1 VSDPN
6 IAKKDLPGGLRVFS
20 EPLEEATSVALGVWI
35 RAGSRDERGEVAGIT
50 HLMEH
55 MLFKGTPD
63 MDALR
68 VAQAFESIGA
78 QENAATGEEYTVLYA
93 RFLPEHLGRALD
105 IMSDM
110 VLRPTLADLERER
123 EVIVEEIRMYED
135 RPDQMAD
142 EYLSALIFHDD
153 PLGRPI
159 IGSAETVRG
168 VDRGILRAF
177 HQSTYTAPNVFVVA
191 AGRLD
196 REELEQMVEEKL
208 SGLPL
213 GEPFAREANPKAPES
228 RFFYKHKETEQYHVS
243 LGSLGIPAKSEDRY
257 AMAALNNVL
266 GGGMSS
272 RLFQEVREKRGLAY
286 AVYSYH
292 QGYSDAGAIK
302 TYVGSTTGNVEE
314 AVRIIAEQLHRVQ
327 EETVS
332 EEELYRTKQQ
342 LKSSTLL
349 ALESTPARMN
359 RIGRSVITGTELLIP
374 EEIATRIEAVSA
386 DDIRRLAREH
396 LNLNQMFLSAV
407 GPKELDLGR
416 YLNGKQASG
425 ETGARNLRSQASDT
439 RR

>member
-1 VSDPN
+1 LSDPN
-6 IAKKDLPGGLRVFS
+6 IGKKELPGGLRVLS
-20 EPLEEATSVALGVWI
+20 EPLEEATSVSLGVWI
-35 RAGSRDERGEVAGIT
+35 RAGSRDERDEVAGIS

-63 MDALR
+63 MDALGI
-68 VAQAFESIGA
+68 AQAFESIGA

-93 RFLPEHLGRALD
+93 RFLPEHLERALD

-135 RPDQMAD
+135 RPDQLAD
-142 EYLSALIFHDD
+142 EYLSGLIFHDD

-168 VDRGILRAF
+168 VDHDTLKTF
-177 HQSTYTAPNVFVVA
+177 HHGVYTVPNVFVVA
-191 AGRLD
+191 AGKLD
-196 REELEQMVEEKL
+196 RDELERMVEEKF
-208 SGLPL
+208 SGLPE
-213 GEPFAREANPKAPES
+213 GEPFMREARPHPPES
-228 RFFYKHKETEQYHVS
+228 RFYYKHKETEQYHVS
-243 LGSLGIPAKSEDRY
+243 LGSQGIPARSEDRY

-314 AVRIIAEQLHRVQ
+314 AVRVITEQLGRVQ
-327 EETVS
+327 EELVPD
-332 EEELYRTKQQ
+332 EELDRTKQQ

-349 ALESTPARMN
+349 ALESTAARMN
-359 RIGRSVITGTELLIP
+359 RIGRSVITDTELLSP
-374 EEIATRIEAVSA
+374 EEIAERIEAVSA
-386 DDIRRLAREH
+386 EDIRRLARTH
-396 LNLNQMFLSAV
+396 LNLENLYLSAV
-407 GPKELDLGR
+407 GPEELDLGR
-416 YLNGKQASG
+416 HLNS
-425 ETGARNLRSQASDT
+425 
-439 RR
+439 

>member
-1 VSDPN
+1 
-6 IAKKDLPGGLRVFS
+6 
-20 EPLEEATSVALGVWI
+20 
-35 RAGSRDERGEVAGIT
+35 
-50 HLMEH
+50 MEH
-55 MLFKGTPD
+55 MLFKGTPE
-63 MDALR
+63 MDALG
-68 VAQAFESIGA
+68 VAQAFEGIGA

-142 EYLSALIFHDD
+142 EHLSSLIFHDD

-168 VDRGILRAF
+168 VGHDTLRTF
-177 HQSTYTAPNVFVVA
+177 HQSTYTAPNVFVVT
-191 AGRLD
+191 AGKLD
-196 REELEQMVEEKL
+196 REDLEWMVEKKF
-208 SGLPL
+208 SGLPQ
-213 GEPFAREANPKAPES
+213 GEPFFREANPKSPES

-243 LGSLGIPAKSEDRY
+243 LGSLGIPAKSDDRY
-257 AMAALNNVL
+257 TMAALNNVL

-286 AVYSYH
+286 AVFSYH

-314 AVRIIAEQLHRVQ
+314 AVKVIADQLQRVQ
-327 EETVS
+327 EETITG
-332 EEELYRTKQQ
+332 EELDRTKQQ
-342 LKSSTLL
+342 LKSSMLL
-349 ALESTPARMN
+349 ALESTAARMN
-359 RIGRSVITGTELLIP
+359 RIGRSVITGTELLTP
-374 EEIATRIEAVSA
+374 EEIAARIEAVSA
-386 DDIRRLAREH
+386 DDIQRLARKH
-396 LNLNQMFLSAV
+396 LNLDHMYLSAV

-416 YLNGKQASG
+416 YLNGS
-425 ETGARNLRSQASDT
+425 
-439 RR
+439 

>member
-1 VSDPN
+1 VADPN
-6 IAKKDLPGGLRVFS
+6 IKLKDLPGGLRVFS
-20 EPLEEATSVALGVWI
+20 EPLAEATSVSLGLWI
-35 RAGSRDERGEVAGIT
+35 RAGSRDELDEVAGIS

-63 MDALR
+63 MDALGI
-68 VAQAFESIGA
+68 AQAFEGIGA

-93 RFLPEHLGRALD
+93 RFLPEHLWRALD

-123 EVIVEEIRMYED
+123 EVIVEEIKMYED
-135 RPDQMAD
+135 RPDQLAD
-142 EYLSALIFHDD
+142 EYLSSLIFHEDS
-153 PLGRPI
+153 LGRPI

-168 VDRGILRAF
+168 VDHATLKDF
-177 HQSTYTAPNVFVVA
+177 HSNTYTSPNIFVVA
-191 AGRLD
+191 TGKLD
-196 REELEQMVEEKL
+196 PDEIERMVEEKL
-208 SGLPL
+208 SGLPG
-213 GEPFAREANPKAPES
+213 GEPFVREARPTTPES
-228 RFFYKHKETEQYHVS
+228 PFFFKFKETEQYHVS

-314 AVRIIAEQLHRVQ
+314 AVRVIVEQLGMVMD
-327 EETVS
+327 EEV
-332 EEELYRTKQQ
+332 EGEELVRTKQQ

-349 ALESTPARMN
+349 ALESTSARMN
-359 RIGRSVITGTELLIP
+359 RVGRSVITGAELLTP
-374 EEIATRIEAVSA
+374 DEISARIEAVTPQ
-386 DDIRRLAREH
+386 DIARLAKQH
-396 LNLNQMFLSAV
+396 LRTDHMYLSAV
-407 GPKELDLGR
+407 GPRELDLGR
-416 YLNGKQASG
+416 YLNGS
-425 ETGARNLRSQASDT
+425 
-439 RR
+439 

>member
-1 VSDPN
+1 LSDPN
-6 IAKKDLPGGLRVFS
+6 IRRRELPGGLRVFS
-20 EPLEEATSVALGVWI
+20 EPLEEATSVSLGIWI
-35 RAGSRDERGEVAGIT
+35 RAGSRDERDEVAGIT

-63 MDALR
+63 MDALG

-78 QENAATGEEYTVLYA
+78 QENAATGEEYTVLFA
-93 RFLPEHLGRALD
+93 RFLPEHLERALD

-110 VLRPTLADLERER
+110 VLHPTLADLERER

-135 RPDQMAD
+135 RPDQLAD
-142 EYLSALIFHDD
+142 EHLSALIFHND

-168 VDRGILRAF
+168 VDHDTLRDF
-177 HQSTYTAPNVFVVA
+177 HAGTYTAPNVFVVG
-191 AGRLD
+191 AGKL
-196 REELEQMVEEKL
+196 EEGELERLVEEKL
-208 SGLPL
+208 SGLPQ
-213 GEPFAREANPKAPES
+213 GEPFVREAHPGSPES

-243 LGSLGIPAKSEDRY
+243 VGSLGIPAKSEDRY

-272 RLFQEVREKRGLAY
+272 RFFQEVREKRGLAY

-314 AVRIIAEQLHRVQ
+314 AVKVIAEQLCKIR

-349 ALESTPARMN
+349 ALESTAARMN
-359 RIGRSVITGTELLIP
+359 RIGRSVITGAELLAP
-374 EEIATRIEAVSA
+374 EEIAARIEAVTA

-396 LNLNQMFLSAV
+396 LNLDRMYLSAI

-416 YLNGKQASG
+416 YLNGS
-425 ETGARNLRSQASDT
+425 
-439 RR
+439 

>member
-1 VSDPN
+1 VADQN
-6 IAKKDLPGGLRVFS
+6 IRWKDLPGGLRVFS
-20 EPLEEATSVALGVWI
+20 EPLVEATSVSLGLWI
-35 RAGSRDERGEVAGIT
+35 RAGSRDEMDEVAGIS

-63 MDALR
+63 MDALGI
-68 VAQAFESIGA
+68 AQAFEGIGA
-78 QENAATGEEYTVLYA
+78 QENAATGEEFTVLYA

-123 EVIVEEIRMYED
+123 EVIVEEIKMYED
-135 RPDQMAD
+135 RPDQLAD
-142 EYLSALIFHDD
+142 EYLSSLIFHED

-168 VDRGILRAF
+168 VDHDTLKDF
-177 HQSTYTAPNVFVVA
+177 HSHTYTASNIFVVA
-191 AGRLD
+191 AGKLD
-196 REELEQMVEEKL
+196 PDDVERRVEEKL
-208 SGLPL
+208 SGLPG
-213 GEPFAREANPKAPES
+213 GEPFVREARPRTPES
-228 RFFYKHKETEQYHVS
+228 RFFFRFKETEQYHVS

-314 AVRIIAEQLHRVQ
+314 AVRVIVEQLGRIMD
-327 EETVS
+327 EEVE
-332 EEELYRTKQQ
+332 EEELVRTKQQ

-349 ALESTPARMN
+349 ALESTSARMN
-359 RIGRSVITGTELLIP
+359 RVGRSIITGAELLTP
-374 EEIATRIEAVSA
+374 EEISARIEAVTPQ
-386 DDIRRLAREH
+386 DIARLAREH
-396 LNLNQMFLSAV
+396 LRTDQMYLSAV
-407 GPKELDLGR
+407 GPKKLDLGR
-416 YLNGKQASG
+416 YLNES
-425 ETGARNLRSQASDT
+425 
-439 RR
+439 

>member
-1 VSDPN
+1 LSDPN
-6 IAKKDLPGGLRVFS
+6 VRKKELPGGLRVFS
-20 EPLEEATSVALGVWI
+20 EPLEEATSVSLGVWI
-35 RAGSRDERGEVAGIT
+35 RAGSRDERDEVAGIS

-63 MDALR
+63 MDALG
-68 VAQAFESIGA
+68 VAQAFEGIGA

-110 VLRPTLADLERER
+110 VLHPTLVDLERER

-135 RPDQMAD
+135 RPDQLAD
-142 EYLSALIFHDD
+142 EHLSGLIFHDD

-168 VDRGILRAF
+168 VDHTTLRTF
-177 HQSTYTAPNVFVVA
+177 HAGTYTAPNVFVVA
-191 AGRLD
+191 AGKLD
-196 REELEQMVEEKL
+196 RDELDGMVEEKF
-208 SGLPL
+208 SGLPE
-213 GEPFAREANPKAPES
+213 GEPFIREANPRPPES
-228 RFFYKHKETEQYHVS
+228 RFYYRHKETEQYHVS
-243 LGSLGIPAKSEDRY
+243 LGSLGIPARSEDRY

-314 AVRIIAEQLHRVQ
+314 AVRVIAEQLHRVR
-327 EETVS
+327 EDLVVD
-332 EEELYRTKQQ
+332 EELDRTKQQ

-349 ALESTPARMN
+349 ALESTAARMN
-359 RIGRSVITGTELLIP
+359 RVGRSIITGTELLTP
-374 EEIATRIEAVSA
+374 EEIANRIEAVTA
-386 DDIRRLAREH
+386 EDIRRLARTH
-396 LNLNQMFLSAV
+396 LNLNNMYLSAV

-416 YLNGKQASG
+416 HLNGS
-425 ETGARNLRSQASDT
+425 
-439 RR
+439 

>member
-1 VSDPN
+1 MSDPN
-6 IAKKDLPGGLRVFS
+6 IRRRELPGGLRVFS
-20 EPLEEATSVALGVWI
+20 EPLEEATSVSLGIWI
-35 RAGSRDERGEVAGIT
+35 RAGSRDERDEVAGIT

-55 MLFKGTPD
+55 MLFKGTPS
-63 MDALR
+63 MDALG

-93 RFLPEHLGRALD
+93 RFLPEHLERALD

-110 VLRPTLADLERER
+110 VLHPTLADLERER

-142 EYLSALIFHDD
+142 EHLSALIFHGD

-159 IGSAETVRG
+159 IGSADTVRG
-168 VDRGILRAF
+168 VNHDTLRDF
-177 HQSTYTAPNVFVVA
+177 HAGTYTAPNVFVVG
-191 AGRLD
+191 AGKL
-196 REELEQMVEEKL
+196 EEGQLERMVEEKL
-208 SGLPL
+208 SGLPQ
-213 GEPFAREANPKAPES
+213 GEPFVREAYPGSPES

-243 LGSLGIPAKSEDRY
+243 VGSLGIPARSEDRY

-272 RLFQEVREKRGLAY
+272 RFFQEVREKRGLAY

-314 AVRIIAEQLHRVQ
+314 ALKVIAEQFRKIQ

-349 ALESTPARMN
+349 ALESTAARMN
-359 RIGRSVITGTELLIP
+359 RIGRSVITGAELLTP
-374 EEIATRIEAVSA
+374 EVIAARIEAVTA
-386 DDIRRLAREH
+386 DDIRRLARKH
-396 LNLNQMFLSAV
+396 LNLDRMYLSAI

-416 YLNGKQASG
+416 YLNDG
-425 ETGARNLRSQASDT
+425 
-439 RR
+439 

>member
-1 VSDPN
+1 VADFN
-6 IAKKDLPGGLRVFS
+6 IRRKDLSGGLRAFT
-20 EPLEEATSVALGVWI
+20 EPLAEATSVSLGVWI
-35 RAGSRDERGEVAGIT
+35 RAGSRDEMDDFAGIS

-63 MDALR
+63 MDALGI
-68 VAQAFESIGA
+68 AQAFEGIGA

-105 IMSDM
+105 VMSDM
-110 VLRPTLADLERER
+110 VLRPTLVDLERER
-123 EVIVEEIRMYED
+123 EVIVEEIKMYED
-135 RPDQMAD
+135 RPDQLAD
-142 EYLSALIFHDD
+142 EYLSSLIFNED

-168 VDRGILRAF
+168 VDHDTLKGF
-177 HQSTYTAPNVFVVA
+177 HKNTYTAPNVFVVA
-191 AGRLD
+191 SGKLD
-196 REELEQMVEEKL
+196 SDDVERIVEEKL
-208 SGLPL
+208 SGLPE
-213 GEPFAREANPKAPES
+213 GEPFVRKASPTRPAS
-228 RFFYKHKETEQYHVS
+228 RFHFRFKETEQYHVS
-243 LGSLGIPAKSEDRY
+243 MGSLGIPARSEDRY

-314 AVRIIAEQLHRVQ
+314 AVWVIVEQLGKIMDEAV
-327 EETVS
+327 VD
-332 EEELYRTKQQ
+332 EELERTKQQ

-349 ALESTPARMN
+349 ALESTSARMN
-359 RIGRSVITGTELLIP
+359 RVGRSVITGAELLTP
-374 EEIATRIEAVSA
+374 EEISARIKAVTPE
-386 DDIRRLAREH
+386 DIARLAKQH
-396 LNLNQMFLSAV
+396 LRTDQMYLSAV

-416 YLNGKQASG
+416 YLN
-425 ETGARNLRSQASDT
+425 
-439 RR
+439 

>member
-1 VSDPN
+1 VADPN
-6 IAKKDLPGGLRVFS
+6 IRLKVLPGGLRVFS
-20 EPLEEATSVALGVWI
+20 EPLAEATSVSLGLWI
-35 RAGSRDERGEVAGIT
+35 RAGSRDETEEFAGIS

-55 MLFKGTPD
+55 MLFKGTPE
-63 MDALR
+63 MDALGI
-68 VAQAFESIGA
+68 AQAFEGIGA

-93 RFLPEHLGRALD
+93 RFLPEHVERALD
-105 IMSDM
+105 LMSDM

-123 EVIVEEIRMYED
+123 EVIVEEIKMYED
-135 RPDQMAD
+135 RPDQLAD
-142 EYLSALIFHDD
+142 EYLSSLIFHED

-168 VDRGILRAF
+168 VDHDTLKTF
-177 HQSTYTAPNVFVVA
+177 HNQAYTAPNVFVVA
-191 AGRLD
+191 AGKLD
-196 REELEQMVEEKL
+196 PDRVERMVEEKL
-208 SGLPL
+208 SGLPE
-213 GEPFAREANPKAPES
+213 GEPFVRQARPTTPES
-228 RFFYKHKETEQYHVS
+228 RIFFKFKETEQYHVS

-314 AVRIIAEQLHRVQ
+314 AVRVIVEQIGRVM
-327 EETVS
+327 EEPVE
-332 EEELYRTKQQ
+332 EEELDRTKQQ

-349 ALESTPARMN
+349 ALESTSARMN
-359 RIGRSVITGTELLIP
+359 RVGRSVITGAELLTP
-374 EEIATRIEAVSA
+374 EEISARIEAVTPQ
-386 DDIRRLAREH
+386 DIRRLAREH
-396 LNLNQMFLSAV
+396 LRTDHLYLSAV

-416 YLNGKQASG
+416 YLN
-425 ETGARNLRSQASDT
+425 
-439 RR
+439 

>member
-1 VSDPN
+1 LSDPN
-6 IAKKDLPGGLRVFS
+6 IGKKDLPGGLRVLS

-35 RAGSRDERGEVAGIT
+35 RAGSRDETDEVAGIS

-63 MDALR
+63 MDALG

-93 RFLPEHLGRALD
+93 RFLPEHLERALD

-135 RPDQMAD
+135 RPDQLAD
-142 EYLSALIFHDD
+142 EYLSGLIFHDD

-168 VDRGILRAF
+168 VDHDTLKTF
-177 HQSTYTAPNVFVVA
+177 HHGAYTAPNILVVA
-191 AGRLD
+191 AGKLERD
-196 REELEQMVEEKL
+196 ELERMVEEKF
-208 SGLPL
+208 SGLPE
-213 GEPFAREANPKAPES
+213 GQPFTREARPRPPES
-228 RFFYKHKETEQYHVS
+228 RFYYKYKETEQYHVS
-243 LGSLGIPAKSEDRY
+243 LGSQGIPARSEDRY

-314 AVRIIAEQLHRVQ
+314 AVRVITEQLGRVQ
-327 EETVS
+327 EELVS
-332 EEELYRTKQQ
+332 DEELDRTKQQ

-349 ALESTPARMN
+349 ALESTAARMN
-359 RIGRSVITGTELLIP
+359 RIGRSVITDTELLSP
-374 EEIATRIEAVSA
+374 EEIAERIEAVSA
-386 DDIRRLAREH
+386 EDIRRLARAH
-396 LNLNQMFLSAV
+396 LNLDNLYLSAV
-407 GPKELDLGR
+407 GPEELDLGR
-416 YLNGKQASG
+416 HLNG
-425 ETGARNLRSQASDT
+425 
-439 RR
+439 